1 MDRLKGP
8 KRGVTPEER
17 SFTSS
22 QRAAMNL
29 YGRRIRAENVG
40 RKPLFFGGDAG
51 LDPKETGRRSRIL
64 LGGG

>member
-8 KRGVTPEER
+8 KRNVTPEER

-22 QRAAMNL
+22 QRAGMSL
-29 YGRRIRAENVG
+29 YNRRIKARNVG
-40 RKPLFFGGDAG
+40 RRPLFFGGDAG